1 MTDIADIVKGSCV
14 LRINAVYDSLKS
26 AEKRLA
32 DFILASPDTMG
43 QYTILELATCS
54 ETSYATISRFCR
66 KIGFSG
72 FKELKKNLE
81 TNIVDAKSLEEE
93 MEGLTISSHASIK
106 QISEVVFG
114 LSSKLIDELKS
125 IIDYSAISVV
135 AEKIIKSN
143 SICFIG
149 AGTSGISARYAYS
162 KFFRI
167 GIPSYYEADS
177 TLFKMKA
184 SVLNEDDILFVI
196 SSSGRTAEVIKCA
209 KMAKS
214 NNVYVVSLSDFAISP
229 LTKVSNTNLY
239 TTPRDANL
247 FLNIDMPFI
256 IGQIIIIDILYS
268 CCYLKMGE
276 NSSRLFSK
284 TKLSADTEKL
294 KP

>member
-1 MTDIADIVKGSCV
+1 MNDIAKIVKGSCV
-14 LRINAVYDSLKS
+14 LRINGVYDSLKS

-32 DFILASPDTMG
+32 DFILANAASID
-43 QYTILELATCS
+43 YTISELAIHS
-54 ETSYATISRFCR
+54 GTSYATISRFCK

-81 TNIVDAKSLEEE
+81 DNIIDAKSLEEE
-93 MEGLTISSHASIK
+93 MDGLIVSSHVSTD
-106 QISEVVFG
+106 QISEVVLG
-114 LSSKLIDELKS
+114 LSSKLIEELKS
-125 IIDYSAISVV
+125 IIDYAAISTV

-143 SICFIG
+143 RICFIG

-184 SVLNEDDILFVI
+184 SVLDEDDILFVI

-209 KMAKS
+209 KLAKN
-214 NNVYVVSLSDFAISP
+214 NNVYVVSLSDFAVSP
-229 LTKVSNTNLY
+229 LTKVSNANLY

-247 FLNIDMPFI
+247 FKNIDMPFI

-276 NSSRLFSK
+276 SASRLFNK
-284 TKLSADTEKL
+284 TKSSADSEKL
-294 KP
+294 KS

>member
-1 MTDIADIVKGSCV
+1 MNDITNIVKGSCI
-14 LRINAVYDSLKS
+14 LRINGVYDSLKN

-32 DFILASPDTMG
+32 DFILANTDSID
-43 QYTILELATCS
+43 YTIFELAARS

-72 FKELKKNLE
+72 FKEFKKNLE
-81 TNIVDAKSLEEE
+81 SNIIDAKSLEEE
-93 MEGLTISSHASIK
+93 MEGLTISTHASIG
-106 QISEVVFG
+106 QVSEVVLG
-114 LSSKLIDELKS
+114 LSSKLIEELKS
-125 IIDYSAISVV
+125 IIDYEAISAV

-184 SVLNEDDILFVI
+184 SVLNKDDILFVI

-209 KMAKS
+209 KMAKN

-229 LTKVSNTNLY
+229 LTKVSNANLY

-247 FLNIDMPFI
+247 FRNIDMPFI

-276 NSSRLFSK
+276 NSSRLFNK
-284 TKLSADTEKL
+284 TKLSADSEKL
-294 KP
+294 K